1 MPAGECNNM
10 LILTVL
16 DEGVPA
22 AQQSSKSMAGLVCV
36 FGFLMM
42 YPGVEKAIK
51 HTLFCSGDCWEQ
63 S

>member
-1 MPAGECNNM
+1 M

-22 AQQSSKSMAGLVCV
+22 AQQSSKSMAGLVCA